1 MAEVL
6 ESPVVAP
13 VKAAEPELATVAVV
27 GLGYV
32 GLPVAVAFGR
42 ERPTIGYDLSK
53 KRIENLRHHVD
64 ATGEVSTADLMEAR
78 ELRATS
84 HPGEL
89 EQADVVIVAVPTPI
103 NAARQPDLSPLESA
117 SETVGRY
124 MKRGAIVVYESTV
137 YPGATE
143 EVCVPILEKASGMR
157 WKQDFHVGYS
167 PERINPGDREHTF
180 TRILKIVS
188 GDDAETLEQVAALYA
203 SVVKAGVHRASS
215 IRVAE
220 AAKVIENTQR
230 DLNIAFVN
238 ELAIIF
244 ERMGLDTLEV
254 LKAAGTKWNFLP
266 FRPGL
271 VGGHCIGVDPYYLTH
286 KAELMGYHPEV
297 ILAGRRINDSM
308 GSHIARK
315 AVQQMIHAGR
325 NIKGARVNV
334 LGPTFKEDVPDI
346 RNSKELDIIRELPEL
361 GGERPHPGAAG
372 FGRRDLRARPGG
384 LGRRGAARVR
394 RAPHRVG
401 RAAGGGRRHPRRG
414 AQQISRDADRGAAS
428 QGGALRL
435 HHRCQVR
442 ARRGGP
448 APRGAAGVAPIASGA
463 LAVAAAVAPNARQQ
477 KLRVGVFADSPLQPR
492 WAVEALDKLAASD
505 FAHVRVVEAGSAR
518 AAAPSAPWRLYGAL
532 DRKLFGAEPTDLV
545 PLTECLASGPDSELD
560 VAFVLGAVDDSRLD
574 GIARY
579 GVWRFCFGAD

>member
-6 ESPVVAP
+6 ESPVVSPA
-13 VKAAEPELATVAVV
+13 KAAAPKLATVAVV

-64 ATGEVSTADLMEAR
+64 ATGEVSTADLLEAR

-89 EQADVVIVAVPTPI
+89 EQADFVIVAVPTPI
-103 NAARQPDLSPLESA
+103 NAARQPDLTPLESA

-124 MKRGAIVVYESTV
+124 MKRGATVVYESTV

-167 PERINPGDREHTF
+167 PERINPGDKQHTF

-188 GDDAETLEQVAALYA
+188 GDDAETLESVAELYG
-203 SVVKAGVHRASS
+203 SVVTAGVYKASS

-266 FRPGL
+266 FKPGL

-325 NIKGARVNV
+325 NIRGARVNV
-334 LGPTFKEDVPDI
+334 LGLTFKEDVPDL
-346 RNSKELDIIRELPEL
+346 RNSKVIDIIRELREFGVETFVHDPHASPEDAL
-361 GGERPHPGAAG
+361 HEYGVRLADWESLPAA
-372 FGRRDLRARPGG
+372 DALILA
-384 LGRRGAARVR
+384 V
-394 RAPHRVG
+394 PHRRYLELRQEAYLRKVVREG
-401 RAAGGGRRHPRRG
+401 C
-414 AQQISRDADRGAAS
+414 IIDVKSVLDAAS
-428 QGGALRL
+428 LRKE
-435 HHRCQVR
+435 
-442 ARRGGP
+442 G
-448 APRGAAGVAPIASGA
+448 
-463 LAVAAAVAPNARQQ
+463 
-477 KLRVGVFADSPLQPR
+477 LRV
-492 WAVEALDKLAASD
+492 
-505 FAHVRVVEAGSAR
+505 
-518 AAAPSAPWRLYGAL
+518 WRL
-532 DRKLFGAEPTDLV
+532 
-545 PLTECLASGPDSELD
+545 
-560 VAFVLGAVDDSRLD
+560 
-574 GIARY
+574 
-579 GVWRFCFGAD
+579 